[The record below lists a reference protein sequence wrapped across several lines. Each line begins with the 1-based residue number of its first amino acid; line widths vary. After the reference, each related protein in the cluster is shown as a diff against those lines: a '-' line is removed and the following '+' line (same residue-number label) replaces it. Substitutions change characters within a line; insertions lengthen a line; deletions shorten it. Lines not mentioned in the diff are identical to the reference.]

1 MSILTLLPNMLK
13 VLDKFIPDKDLKAK
27 IELELIS
34 GLNNIDMAQIEVNKQ
49 EAKHKSLF
57 VSGWR
62 PFIGWCC
69 GLALCY
75 HSICVPL
82 LQAICEAFG
91 LTISFP
97 SFNLEEL
104 YPILLGMIGLS
115 ARRSFEKRYGVASR

>member
-1 MSILTLLPNMLK
+1 MSLLNLMPNI
-13 VLDKFIPDKDLKAK
+13 VNILDKFIPDKDLKAK
-27 IELELIS
+27 LEFELVK
-34 GLNNIDMAQIEVNKQ
+34 GLQTIDMAQIEVNKE

-69 GLALCY
+69 GVALCY
-75 HSICVPL
+75 HAICVPL

-91 LTISFP
+91 LTVSFP
-97 SFNLEEL
+97 SFDLEAL

-115 ARRSFEKRYGVASR
+115 ASRSYEKRYGVARK